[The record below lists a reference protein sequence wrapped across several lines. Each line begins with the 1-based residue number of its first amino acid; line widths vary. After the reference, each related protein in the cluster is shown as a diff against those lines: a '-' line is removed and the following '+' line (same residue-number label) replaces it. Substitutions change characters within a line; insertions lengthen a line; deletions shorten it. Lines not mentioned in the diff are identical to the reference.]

1 MALFKKE
8 NEKGKR
14 KNELKKDSSVVGDAV
29 KVLSGVVAGVAT
41 ALLLAPQSGKE
52 TRSKLKESA
61 NELGENVSDKSK
73 EFGKVTKD
81 QVNNLKD
88 QVKEKAKS

>member
-14 KNELKKDSSVVGDAV
+14 KNELKKDSSIVGDAA

-52 TRSKLKESA
+52 TRSKLKENA

>member
-1 MALFKKE
+1 MALFK
-8 NEKGKR
+8 NEKRKR
-14 KNELKKDSSVVGDAV
+14 KNEPLKDSSVVGNAV

-41 ALLLAPQSGKE
+41 ALLLAPQSGKK

-61 NELGENVSDKSK
+61 SEIGENVSDKSK
-73 EFGKVTKD
+73 ELGKVTKE

-88 QVKEKAKS
+88 QVKEKTKS